1 MRRAPRTIE
10 EALERARVFD
20 GRYTAAH
27 MENSRR
33 RITEKLTELRWMQL
47 FAGPGSPAGRP
58 AGGPPAALHERAAHD
73 LRALCQGVIHDADAA
88 RRIARF
94 DTARDPGGAL
104 AFACLLVLA
113 DKEEG
118 AQFWWQFAAGAG
130 NATSAVCLYLLHLR
144 RGELRDA
151 QHWAQQTAA
160 LEDEPCQYTPVAHEV
175 FEPAPPVIGV
185 TVHIAFP
192 EDGAV
197 VSEDAVR
204 DALQDLDVGQVDG
217 FGPIPQ
223 PSPDLARQLKGLVAT
238 TR

>member
-10 EALERARVFD
+10 EALRRTRVFD
-20 GRYTAAH
+20 GRYTAQQL
-27 MENSRR
+27 EDSRR
-33 RITEKLTELRWMQL
+33 RITEQLTELRWMQL
-47 FAGPGSPAGRP
+47 LAGPGSPTHRL
-58 AGGPPAALHERAAHD
+58 GPPAALHERAAHD

-113 DKEEG
+113 DREEG

-175 FEPAPPVIGV
+175 LEPAPPIVGV
-185 TVHIAFP
+185 AVHIAFP
-192 EDGAV
+192 QDGAV
-197 VSEDAVR
+197 VPEDAVR
-204 DALQDLDVGQVDG
+204 DAVQDLDACQVDG

-223 PSPDLARQLKGLVAT
+223 PSPDLAHQLEDLVGT